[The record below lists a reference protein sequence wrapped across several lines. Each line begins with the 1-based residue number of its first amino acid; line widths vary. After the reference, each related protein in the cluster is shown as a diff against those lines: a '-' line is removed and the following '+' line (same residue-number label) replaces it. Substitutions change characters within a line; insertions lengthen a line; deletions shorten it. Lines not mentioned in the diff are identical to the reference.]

1 MKVFCPALLSGKYFP
16 TKCARREV
24 KGGQNVSP
32 PLVWTDIPP
41 GVMSFAISMVD
52 RHPIANDW
60 VHWLVA
66 NIPRETREIRE
77 GASRI
82 RYAIP
87 PGALEFRNSFGDMGY
102 GGPQPPRGSGAHVY
116 EITLYALSIEAIE
129 LGPYA
134 TLEELL
140 EEISPHV
147 VATAMT
153 SGTFEQ

>member
-1 MKVFCPALLSGKYFP
+1 MKVYCPALMSGKYLP

-41 GVMSFAISMVD
+41 GVMSFAISIVD
-52 RHPIANDW
+52 RHPNANDW

-66 NIPRETREIRE
+66 NIPPGTREIRE
-77 GASRI
+77 RASRI
-82 RYAIP
+82 RDEMP

-102 GGPQPPRGSGAHVY
+102 GGPQPPRGSGVHIY
-116 EITLYALSIEAIE
+116 EITVYALSLEAVS

-140 EEISPHV
+140 EEIRPHIV
-147 VATAMT
+147 TTAVT

>member
-32 PLVWTDIPP
+32 PLGWMDIPA

-52 RHPIANDW
+52 RNPGANDW
-60 VHWLVA
+60 VHWLIA
-66 NIPRETREIRE
+66 NIPPSTREIRE
-77 GASRI
+77 RASRI
-82 RYAIP
+82 RDEMP

-116 EITLYALSIEAIE
+116 EITVYALSIEAIE

-140 EEISPHV
+140 EEIRPHV
-147 VATAMT
+147 VATAVT

>member
-1 MKVFCPALLSGKYFP
+1 MKVFCPALMSGKYFP

-32 PLVWTDIPP
+32 PLVWTDIPR
-41 GVMSFAISMVD
+41 GVTSFAIAMVD
-52 RHPIANDW
+52 RHPNANDW

-66 NIPRETREIRE
+66 NIPPATREIRE
-77 GASRI
+77 RASRV
-82 RYAIP
+82 RDEMP
-87 PGALEFRNSFGDMGY
+87 PGALEFRNSFGDIGY

-140 EEISPHV
+140 EEIRPHIV
-147 VATAMT
+147 TTAVT